1 MHAKNYVIVHVTP
14 RRRLFMHFACLS
26 ESIKWEKNNYTA
38 PGFQLKPFERFRFW
52 MKKLETCENLKKV
65 WIEKIVLCI
74 MLYRENDSFWIFR
87 ASSKKNDFE
96 LGILR
101 RVRFWNKVL
110 NFVWTFE
117 FSLQNV
123 RESEK
128 KFAVKIYRYD
138 WCYSMKMTCFACFV
152 LLRKALFQIR
162 NITTP

>member
-1 MHAKNYVIVHVTP
+1 M
-14 RRRLFMHFACLS
+14 RFACLS
-26 ESIKWEKNNYTA
+26 ESINLEKNNYAA
-38 PGFQLKPFERFRFW
+38 PGFQLKKPIERFGLW
-52 MKKLETCENLKKV
+52 IKKFKTCENLKKSLNWKSHV
-65 WIEKIVLCI
+65 MHHVIPRKRRFLNFPCIFEKH
-74 MLYRENDSFWIFR
+74 
-87 ASSKKNDFE
+87 DFE

-117 FSLQNV
+117 FSFQNV

-128 KFAVKIYRYD
+128 KFAVKKYRYD